1 DRVERVLRPKID
13 GARHLHELTANDPL
27 DLFVLF
33 SSAAALVGNP
43 GQGAYA
49 AANAYL
55 DALATARRHAG
66 LPGLSVQWGPF
77 EDIGLAA
84 AEYAR
89 AARLAARGLLGFGA
103 GEAWEALRLLTVRSA
118 PVVGYFGFNRRQ
130 WFDAYPDCAAQPSW
144 QTLTGDTEPEPAT
157 GADGFQ

>member
-1 DRVERVLRPKID
+1 
-13 GARHLHELTANDPL
+13 
-27 DLFVLF
+27 
-33 SSAAALVGNP
+33 
-43 GQGAYA
+43 
-49 AANAYL
+49 
-55 DALATARRHAG
+55 
-66 LPGLSVQWGPF
+66 F

-84 AEYAR
+84 AEDSR
-89 AARLAARGLLGFGA
+89 GARLAARGLLGFGA

-157 GADGFQ
+157 GADGFQQALDRATEAERRRLIRDKVAEIAAKVLRVPRDRLDA